1 MGIDEAQRR
10 LREFGFSIR
19 LLKKH
24 EDEFIGG
31 VYRTNPKGELSFYSL
46 FLIFHE
52 QNGWRVLLKQ
62 QGQLSDEK
70 EVASLEEAV
79 QIVCRMYQGELR
91 IQP

>member
-10 LREFGFSIR
+10 LKELGFSIR

-24 EDEFIGG
+24 EEEFIGG
-31 VYRTNPKGELSFYSL
+31 VYRTDPKGTLSFYSL
-46 FLIFHE
+46 FLIFHD

-62 QGQLSDEK
+62 EGQLSDEI

-79 QIVCRMYQGELR
+79 QIVCRVFQGEPK